1 MQIYPSKW
9 KAWVIALC
17 LLALFVGIDNMERPL
32 ANPDEGRYTEI
43 SREMAQSGDWITPRL
58 NGLKYFE
65 KPPLQYWASAAS
77 LRIFGENEYAA
88 RLYTM
93 LCGLLCILAV
103 GYTLRRLI
111 SPQAGWLGM
120 GVLVASPYFLALGG
134 IVTLDMGLTAWTT
147 LAVCAFLLAHGA
159 AREESE
165 RRRWMLLSWGAMALA
180 ILSKGLI
187 GILFPSA
194 TIFLYCLIQRDWSLL
209 KRLEWLRGGL
219 LFFAIVLPWH
229 IAVSNANPEFARFYF
244 IHEHFERFLTKSHR
258 REEPWWYFWPI
269 LFGGF
274 LPWAVMLVPSWFE
287 SWRKPSLSATGQ
299 PVFHWQRF
307 AIIWSLFITFFFSI
321 SGSKLPAYILP
332 VFPILSLVLAAWL
345 IEQPASRLWKQ
356 VLPVAL
362 VLLICVPLVWGIP
375 DRTKSEWSR
384 AMYFAARP
392 WITGGLVVLV
402 IGMAAAAWQLRAG
415 RKWAAIA
422 LMIAASVIFVDC
434 FEDAYERL
442 SPRQSG
448 QAVSAILKPK
458 LTAETRVYSVRYYD
472 QTIPYYLG
480 RTVTLVNYEDEF
492 AMGLNQE
499 PHKAISTLKDF
510 AVAWSQP
517 GPAAAFIHPDAFKYL
532 EALALPMTV
541 LHSDERRML
550 VVKPDASKP

>member
-1 MQIYPSKW
+1 MHAVPSKW
-9 KAWVIALC
+9 KFWIIALS

-43 SREMAQSGDWITPRL
+43 SREMAASGDWVTPRL

-65 KPPLQYWASAAS
+65 KPPLQYWASALS

-103 GYTLRRLI
+103 GYTLRRLV

-120 GVLVASPYFLALGG
+120 GVLVASPYFLAMGG

-147 LAVCAFLLAHGA
+147 LAVCAFLVAHGA
-159 AREESE
+159 AKDAGE
-165 RRRWMLLSWGAMALA
+165 RRRWMLLSWAAMALA

-187 GILFPSA
+187 GIAFPSA

-209 KRLEWLRGGL
+209 KRLEWLRGGA
-219 LFFAIVLPWH
+219 LFLAIVLPWH

-274 LPWAVMLVPSWFE
+274 LPWAVMLLPSWLE
-287 SWRKPSLSATGQ
+287 SWRNKIAATDHG
-299 PVFHWQRF
+299 FHWQRF
-307 AIIWSLFITFFFSI
+307 AIIWSLFITVFFSL

-345 IEQPASRLWKQ
+345 IEQPAARLWKL
-356 VLPVAL
+356 VAPVAL
-362 VLLICVPLVWGIP
+362 VVLICMPLVWGMP
-375 DRTKSEWSR
+375 DRTKSEWTR
-384 AMYFAARP
+384 AMYLEARP
-392 WITGGLVVLV
+392 WITAGLVVLV
-402 IGMAAAAWQLRAG
+402 AGLAGAAWQFLRG
-415 RKWAAIA
+415 RKWTAVA
-422 LMIAASVIFVDC
+422 LVVAASLIFVDC

-448 QAVSAILKPK
+448 QQVSALLMPR
-458 LTAETRVYSVRYYD
+458 LTPETRVYSVRYYD
-472 QTIPYYLG
+472 QTIPFYLG
-480 RTVTLVNYEDEF
+480 RTVTLVDYQDEF
-492 AMGLNQE
+492 SMGLKQQ
-499 PHKAISTLKDF
+499 PALAIASLE
-510 AVAWSQP
+510 ALVPAWNQP
-517 GPAAAFIHPDAFKYL
+517 GSAAAFIHPDAFQAL
-532 EALALPMTV
+532 EKLGLPMTV
-541 LHSDERRML
+541 LYRDERRLL
-550 VVKPDASKP
+550 VVKP